1 MLAAWVLASL
11 FVISQQQQ
19 QRPSAQQGKGP
30 AAYPRFEFDDQ
41 PTIRFSRDS
50 FLAFKARLAAE
61 HRTSDAPLEPG
72 DEPFEVIRRRLGVQG
87 EAGGLLSFEVE
98 RELVEIDPWRDV
110 YLEYMQF
117 NQARVRGGKF
127 KLPFGLEENT
137 SVDNLD
143 LAYRSMASNQLAP
156 GRDRGVMV
164 YGRFFS
170 RRLNYEAGWF
180 AADGVNAKPRV
191 DHDDQVQGG
200 STLAG
205 RVVVQPARGTKSPFA
220 GLEVGVAY
228 MVSDVEEAGLS
239 AIRGQTVLG
248 PTYFPS
254 AFYVNGT
261 RTRLGLQGQWR
272 QGPLGV
278 KAEYI
283 ALADE
288 RLGMSV
294 DDTDLDPLRARG
306 WYVTGAYVLTGEDEQ
321 DANVPKRP
329 LFNGGFGSLEIAVRT
344 EQLAFDS
351 AGSQAGASTSPR
363 ADVILR
369 NAVRAHTVGVNWHP
383 NRWVKVQ
390 FNLVREIVED
400 PARGPLPSQPGFWT
414 RIVRVQFSL

>member
-19 QRPSAQQGKGP
+19 RPATPPGQGT
-30 AAYPRFEFDDQ
+30 ATYPRFEFDDQ

-50 FLAFKARLAAE
+50 FVAFKARVAAE
-61 HRTSDAPLEPG
+61 HRTSDAPLDAG
-72 DEPFEVIRRRLGVQG
+72 DEAFEVIRKRVGVEG
-87 EAGGLLSFEVE
+87 ELAGLIAFEVE
-98 RELVEIDPWRDV
+98 RELVELDPWRDV
-110 YLEYMQF
+110 FVEYMQF
-117 NQARVRGGKF
+117 NEARVRGGKF

-180 AADGVNAKPRV
+180 AADGVNAKPRA

-200 STLAG
+200 SSLGG
-205 RVVVQPARGTKSPFA
+205 RVVVQPARGTKSPLA
-220 GLEVGVAY
+220 GLEFGAAY
-228 MVSDVEEAGLS
+228 MLSEVEEGLS
-239 AIRGQTVLG
+239 AIRGQTALG

-254 AFYVNGT
+254 DFYVSGN
-261 RTRLGLQGQWR
+261 RKRLGLQGQWR
-272 QGPLGV
+272 QGPAGV

-283 ALADE
+283 TLTDE

-294 DDTDLDPLRARG
+294 EDTDLDPLRARG
-306 WYVTGAYVLTGEDEQ
+306 WYVTGAFVLTGEDEQ

-329 LFNGGFGSLEIAVRT
+329 LFKGGIGSIELAART

-351 AGSQAGASTSPR
+351 AGSQADASTSPR

-369 NAVRAHTVGVNWHP
+369 NAVRAHTVGINWHP
-383 NRWVKVQ
+383 NRWTKVQ
-390 FNLVREIVED
+390 FNLIREIVDD
-400 PARGPLPSQPGFWT
+400 PSRGPLPSQPGFWT
-414 RIVRVQFSL
+414 RLFRVQVSL